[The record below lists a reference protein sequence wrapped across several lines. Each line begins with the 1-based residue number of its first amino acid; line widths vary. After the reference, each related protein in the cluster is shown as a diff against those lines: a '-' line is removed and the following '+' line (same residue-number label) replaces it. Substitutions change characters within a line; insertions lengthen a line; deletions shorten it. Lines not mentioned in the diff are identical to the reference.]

1 MRAALHTSLLD
12 WLPGIAMAASLGAS
26 GCAPHPITLPPPI
39 TIHVPGTLSVT
50 VPPAP
55 PSPSAPRVALSTS
68 QLASVYAA
76 ALLAAESLA
85 LGRQSVGALL
95 LRELVP
101 RDTAL
106 EHELR
111 QRHAIAGICEGTASV
126 ADACA
131 NDVRGFVATFVYS
144 PKPSLDDS
152 IALALVEVRPMRG
165 AFDRTLLVEPLRRH
179 WLIMLIRRDSV
190 WVAARAPWQP

>member
-1 MRAALHTSLLD
+1 
-12 WLPGIAMAASLGAS
+12 MAASLGAS
-26 GCAPHPITLPPPI
+26 SCAPHPITLPPPI
-39 TIHVPGTLSVT
+39 TIHLPGTLSAT
-50 VPPAP
+50 VPSAP
-55 PSPSAPRVALSTS
+55 PSPSAPGVALSTP

-85 LGRQSVGALL
+85 LGRHPVGALL

-111 QRHAIAGICEGTASV
+111 RRHAVAGICEGTAPV

-131 NDVRGFVATFVYS
+131 NDVRGFVATFVHS
-144 PKPSLDDS
+144 PRPSLDDS
-152 IALALVEVRPMRG
+152 VDLALVEVRPMRG
-165 AFDRTLLVEPLRRH
+165 AFDRTLLIEPPRRH
-179 WLIMLIRRDSV
+179 WLIMLIKRDSV
-190 WVAARAPWQP
+190 WAAARAPWQH